1 MILRGIGNDGGI
13 MTFLLRAAALP
24 AALWLG
30 SSAIALAQDGAQTTA
45 PPVASDPVIAGFI
58 AEIDAFGAGDPSKD
72 PAGDLVRI
80 VDLRRR
86 IVAHGGLPPYQ
97 MGLLESAEGAA
108 HFYLRDFDKAA
119 SFYSR
124 AAEAFEAGNAPPS
137 ELAGLYNNRA
147 SILAALG
154 RYAEA
159 EADHRRALAIRK
171 GIEGERG
178 EAVSSSLFGIGYV
191 YFRQGRIEESL
202 PFLREAAEQQLDFLR
217 PGNPLPIV
225 RLTSLASVLG
235 RSGRT
240 AEGLETARKAEA
252 LGREYLGENHAT
264 YAIALNNLGNALIE
278 NRIFAEA
285 VPVLRRSLE
294 LRVKTGGEQASG
306 TAITMRNLATAL
318 KATGDAAAAEELNRR
333 ALAIYE
339 ATGEVD
345 TPFAL
350 AYLQAELADFAAR
363 RGEWERYF
371 ALSDKAI
378 ASADAAIA
386 EDNAEQAQIHLYRA
400 EWLLRK
406 GDAAAARPIA
416 ERWVPVLQAKLIAA
430 HEDRIWAEMLLA
442 RLRQLS
448 GEPPAAVTALAD
460 AAMAQLEG
468 KLADLAVSDEALV
481 REAQR
486 HREAAVLYLELAAD
500 LGDAERMVHSMQLAN
515 ISELARG
522 QQFAQPA
529 EGAAEGMG
537 AEGAMALRARL
548 LDLARAAKE
557 LRVRLEAAERDAS
570 LDREALAVQLAEA
583 DSAYRAAE
591 AELTA
596 RYPDFVARYRPQP
609 LSLAQLRSRMS
620 EGDLL
625 VAPVEGDARTWV
637 LAIGRQD
644 MRWTTVDSAQV
655 AAHVAALRDAVDVP
669 DPALARFP
677 LDTAHALFRAVL
689 PQGLGGAQRVLVH
702 GGERL
707 ASLPFALLTTAAHDG
722 PLEKAPWLVRAASV
736 QVVGNLALL
745 RPEDGG
751 KRAERRRFVGVGGVE
766 LPGAGADEAGAR
778 APQLAGLFR
787 SGRPDTDTIADLP
800 PLPGAE
806 AELRGLAAAFPA
818 GGRMLLIGP
827 DAAEESFKRADLTGL
842 DVLAF
847 ATHGLVAGEIAGLW
861 EPALLLG
868 TGDPAAREDGLLGAS
883 EIARLAIDAD
893 WVILSACNT
902 ASGGSTGA
910 PSYSGLATAF
920 AQSGARALLLSHWRV
935 RDDAAAFLSV
945 RTLEAVRDGED
956 RAAALRRAQ
965 LRLIGD
971 RDVPGAAHPAIW
983 APYVLIAN

>member
-1 MILRGIGNDGGI
+1 MP
-13 MTFLLRAAALP
+13 FLLRAAP
-24 AALWLG
+24 VMLWLG
-30 SSAIALAQDGAQTTA
+30 GGAAAALAQDAAPTA
-45 PPVASDPVIAGFI
+45 APVATPDPVAAGFI

-80 VDLRRR
+80 TDLRRR
-86 IVAHGGLPPYQ
+86 IAAHGGLPPYQ

-108 HFYLRDFDKAA
+108 HFYLRDFNQAA
-119 SFYSR
+119 VFYSR
-124 AAEAFEAGNAPPS
+124 AAEAFEAGSAPPS

-159 EADHRRALAIRK
+159 EADHRRALAIRREL
-171 GIEGERG
+171 EGERG

-191 YFRQGRIEESL
+191 FFRQGRIEESL
-202 PFLREAAEQQLDFLR
+202 PYLREAAEQQLAFLR

-240 AEGLETARKAEA
+240 AEALTAARKAEA
-252 LGREYLGENHAT
+252 LGREYLGPDHPT

-278 NRIFAEA
+278 NRVFREA
-285 VPVLRRSLE
+285 VPVLRQSLE
-294 LRVKTGGEQASG
+294 LRIKTGGERASG

-318 KATGDAAAAEELNRR
+318 KATGAEADAEELNRR
-333 ALAIYE
+333 ALEIYE
-339 ATGEVD
+339 GTGEVD

-350 AYLQAELADFAAR
+350 AYLYAELADLAGR

-371 ALSDKAI
+371 ELSDKAI

-386 EDNAEQAQIHLYRA
+386 EDNVEQAQIHLYRA

-416 ERWVPVLQAKLIAA
+416 ERWVPVLQTRLIAA

-448 GEPPAAVTALAD
+448 GESPAQVTALAD
-460 AAMAQLEG
+460 AAMAVLEG

-500 LGDAERMVHSMQLAN
+500 LGDGERMVRSMQLAN

-529 EGAAEGMG
+529 SGGE
-537 AEGAMALRARL
+537 AEGALALRARL
-548 LDLARAAKE
+548 LDLARTAKE
-557 LRVRLEAAERDAS
+557 LAARLEAAETDAS
-570 LDREALAVQLAEA
+570 VDREALARQLAEA
-583 DSAYRAAE
+583 DAATK
-591 AELTA
+591 AA
-596 RYPDFVARYRPQP
+596 QAQIMAQHPDFVARYRPQP
-609 LSLAQLRSRMS
+609 LSLADLRGRMS

-625 VAPVEGDARTWV
+625 LAPVEGDTRTWV
-637 LAIGRQD
+637 LAIGKD
-644 MRWTTVDSAQV
+644 DLRWTRLDSARLAAQV
-655 AAHVAALRDAVDVP
+655 AELRAAVDLP
-669 DPALARFP
+669 DPALASFP
-677 LDTAHALFRAVL
+677 LATAHALLRDLL
-689 PQGLGGAQRVLVH
+689 PDGLGSTRRVLVH
-702 GGERL
+702 GGEQL
-707 ASLPFALLTTAAHDG
+707 ASLPFALLTTRPHDG
-722 PLEKAPWLVRAASV
+722 PLDKAPWLVRSAAV
-736 QVVGNLALL
+736 QVVGNLAML
-745 RPEDGG
+745 RSDDAAVE
-751 KRAERRRFVGVGGVE
+751 ASVRRRFVGVGGVE
-766 LPGAGADEAGAR
+766 LPGTAGESGPR
-778 APQLAGLFR
+778 FAGLFR
-787 SGRPDTDTIADLP
+787 SGRPDTATIADLP
-800 PLPGAE
+800 PLPAAGE
-806 AELRGLAAAFPA
+806 ELRGLAEAFPA
-818 GGRMLLIGP
+818 GRRMLLIGP
-827 DAAEESFKRADLTGL
+827 DAAEERFKRADLTGL

-847 ATHGLVAGEIAGLW
+847 ATHGLVAGELAGLW

-868 TGDPAAREDGLLGAS
+868 TGDPAAGEDGLLGAS

-902 ASGGSTGA
+902 ASGASEGA

-935 RDDAAAFLSV
+935 RDDAAAYLSV

-971 RDVPGAAHPAIW
+971 RQVPGAAHPAIW

>member
-1 MILRGIGNDGGI
+1 MP
-13 MTFLLRAAALP
+13 FLLRAAP
-24 AALWLG
+24 VMLWLG
-30 SSAIALAQDGAQTTA
+30 GGAAAALAQDAA
-45 PPVASDPVIAGFI
+45 PAAAPAATPDPVAAGFI

-72 PAGDLVRI
+72 PAGDLVKI
-80 VDLRRR
+80 TDLRRR

-159 EADHRRALAIRK
+159 EADHRRALAIRREL
-171 GIEGERG
+171 EGERG
-178 EAVSSSLFGIGYV
+178 EAVSSSLFGVGYV
-191 YFRQGRIEESL
+191 FFRQGRIEESL
-202 PFLREAAEQQLDFLR
+202 PYLREAAEQQLDFLR

-240 AEGLETARKAEA
+240 AEALTAARKAEA
-252 LGREYLGENHAT
+252 LGREYLGPDHPT

-278 NRIFAEA
+278 NRVFREA
-285 VPVLRRSLE
+285 VPVLRQSLE
-294 LRVKTGGEQASG
+294 LRIKTGGERASG

-318 KATGDAAAAEELNRR
+318 KATGAEADAEELNRR
-333 ALAIYE
+333 ALEIYE
-339 ATGEVD
+339 GTGEVD

-350 AYLQAELADFAAR
+350 AYLYAELADFAGR
-363 RGEWERYF
+363 RGEWDTYF

-416 ERWVPVLQAKLIAA
+416 ERWVPVLQTKLIAA

-442 RLRQLS
+442 RLRQLT
-448 GEPPAAVTALAD
+448 GEPPAQVTALAD
-460 AAMAQLEG
+460 AAMAVLES

-486 HREAAVLYLELAAD
+486 HREAALLYLELAAD
-500 LGDAERMVHSMQLAN
+500 LGDGERMVHSMQLAN

-522 QQFAQPA
+522 QQFAGPAKVPA
-529 EGAAEGMG
+529 EGAE
-537 AEGAMALRARL
+537 EGALALRARL
-548 LDLARAAKE
+548 LDLARTSKE
-557 LRVRLEAAERDAS
+557 LAARLEAAQTDAS
-570 LDREALAVQLAEA
+570 LDRDALARQLAEA
-583 DSAYRAAE
+583 DAATKAAE
-591 AELTA
+591 AQLTA
-596 RYPDFVARYRPQP
+596 QHPDFVARYRPQP
-609 LSLAQLRSRMS
+609 LSLADLRGRMS

-625 VAPVEGDARTWV
+625 LAPVEGDTRTWV
-637 LAIGRQD
+637 LAIGKD
-644 MRWTTVDSAQV
+644 DLRWTRLDSARLAAQV
-655 AAHVAALRDAVDVP
+655 AELRAAVDLP
-669 DPALARFP
+669 DPELARFP
-677 LDTAHALFRAVL
+677 LDTAHALLRDLL
-689 PQGLGGAQRVLVH
+689 PQGLGSARRVLVH
-702 GGERL
+702 GGEQL
-707 ASLPFALLTTAAHDG
+707 ASLPFALLTTRPHDG
-722 PLEKAPWLVRAASV
+722 PLDKAPWLVRSAAV

-745 RPEDGG
+745 RPEDDAAKAG
-751 KRAERRRFVGVGGVE
+751 ARRRFVGVGGVE
-766 LPGAGADEAGAR
+766 LPGAASDA
-778 APQLAGLFR
+778 APRLAGLFR
-787 SGRPDTDTIADLP
+787 SGRPDTETIADLP
-800 PLPGAE
+800 PLPAAE
-806 AELRGLAAAFPA
+806 EELRGLAEAYPA

-827 DAAEESFKRADLTGL
+827 DAAEERFKRADLTGL

-847 ATHGLVAGEIAGLW
+847 ATHGLVAGELAGLW

-868 TGDPAAREDGLLGAS
+868 TGDPAAGEDGLLGAS

-902 ASGGSTGA
+902 ASGGSEGA

-935 RDDAAAFLSV
+935 RDDAAAYLSV

-965 LRLIGD
+965 LKLIGD
-971 RDVPGAAHPAIW
+971 KDVPGAAHPAIW

>member
-1 MILRGIGNDGGI
+1 MILPGIGNDGGI

-30 SSAIALAQDGAQTTA
+30 SSAIALAQDGAQTDA
-45 PPVASDPVIAGFI
+45 PPVASDPVVAGFI
-58 AEIDAFGAGDPSKD
+58 AEIDAFGSGDPSKD
-72 PAGDLVRI
+72 PAGDLVKI

-86 IVAHGGLPPYQ
+86 IEAHGGLPPYQ

-119 SFYSR
+119 GFYSR

-147 SILAALG
+147 SILASLG
-154 RYAEA
+154 RYPEA

-171 GIEGERG
+171 SIEGERG
-178 EAVSSSLFGIGYV
+178 DGVSSSLFGIGYV

-240 AEGLETARKAEA
+240 IEGLEAARKAEA
-252 LGREYLGENHAT
+252 LGREYLGEDHAT

-294 LRVKTGGEQASG
+294 VRVKTGGEQASG

-318 KATGDAAAAEELNRR
+318 KATGDGAAAEELNRR

-386 EDNAEQAQIHLYRA
+386 ADNAEQAQIHLYRA

-460 AAMAQLEG
+460 AAMAQLES

-522 QQFAQPA
+522 QQFAQPV
-529 EGAAEGMG
+529 EGET

-548 LDLARAAKE
+548 LDRARAAKE
-557 LRVRLEAAERDAS
+557 LRARLEAAERDAS
-570 LDREALAVQLAEA
+570 LDREALAGQLAEA
-583 DSAYRAAE
+583 DTAYRAAE

-609 LSLAQLRSRMS
+609 LSLAQLRSRMG

-644 MRWTTVDSAQV
+644 MRWTKVDSAQV
-655 AAHVAALRDAVDVP
+655 AAHVAALRDAVDLP

-677 LDTAHALFRAVL
+677 LDTAHALFRDLL

-722 PLEKAPWLVRAASV
+722 PLDKAPWLVRSASV

-745 RPEDGG
+745 RPEDSAARGG
-751 KRAERRRFVGVGGVE
+751 RRRFVGVGGVE

-787 SGRPDTDTIADLP
+787 SGRPDTGTIADLP

-827 DAAEESFKRADLTGL
+827 DAAEESFKRADLSGL

-868 TGDPAAREDGLLGAS
+868 TGDPAAGEDGLLGAS

-902 ASGGSTGA
+902 ASGGSAGA

-971 RDVPGAAHPAIW
+971 KDMPGAAHPAFW

>member
-1 MILRGIGNDGGI
+1 MILPGIGNDGGI

-30 SSAIALAQDGAQTTA
+30 SGAIALAQDGVQESGQPGA

-72 PAGDLVRI
+72 PAGDLVKI

-86 IVAHGGLPPYQ
+86 IEAHGGLPPYQ

-108 HFYLRDFDKAA
+108 HFYLRDFNKAA

-240 AEGLETARKAEA
+240 IEGLEAARKAEA
-252 LGREYLGENHAT
+252 LGREYLGEDHAT

-339 ATGEVD
+339 ATGDVD

-350 AYLQAELADFAAR
+350 AYLYAELADFAGR
-363 RGEWERYF
+363 RGEWERYLE
-371 ALSDKAI
+371 LSDKAI

-416 ERWVPVLQAKLIAA
+416 ERWVPVLQTKLIAA

-529 EGAAEGMG
+529 EEET
-537 AEGAMALRARL
+537 AEGATALRARL

-557 LRVRLEAAERDAS
+557 LRVRLEAAESDAS
-570 LDREALAVQLAEA
+570 LDREALARQLAEA
-583 DSAYRAAE
+583 DTAYRAAE
-591 AELTA
+591 AQLTA

-620 EGDLL
+620 AGDLL

-637 LAIGRQD
+637 LAIGKQE
-644 MRWTTVDSAQV
+644 MRWTKVDSAQV
-655 AAHVAALRDAVDVP
+655 AAHVAALRDAVDLP

-722 PLEKAPWLVRAASV
+722 PLDKAPWLVRSAPV

-766 LPGAGADEAGAR
+766 LPGAEGQR
-778 APQLAGLFR
+778 APQLASLFR

-847 ATHGLVAGEIAGLW
+847 ATHGLVAGELAGLW

-868 TGDPAAREDGLLGAS
+868 TGDPAAGEDGLLGAS

-902 ASGGSTGA
+902 ASGGSAGA

-945 RTLEAVRDGED
+945 RTLEAVRDGEG

-971 RDVPGAAHPAIW
+971 KDMPGAAHPAIW

>member
-1 MILRGIGNDGGI
+1 
-13 MTFLLRAAALP
+13 
-24 AALWLG
+24 
-30 SSAIALAQDGAQTTA
+30 
-45 PPVASDPVIAGFI
+45 
-58 AEIDAFGAGDPSKD
+58 
-72 PAGDLVRI
+72 
-80 VDLRRR
+80 
-86 IVAHGGLPPYQ
+86 

-119 SFYSR
+119 AFYSR

-159 EADHRRALAIRK
+159 EADHRRALAIRREL
-171 GIEGERG
+171 EGERG

-191 YFRQGRIEESL
+191 FFRQGRIEESL
-202 PFLREAAEQQLDFLR
+202 PYLREAAEQQLDFLR

-240 AEGLETARKAEA
+240 AEALTAARKAEA
-252 LGREYLGENHAT
+252 LGREYLGPDHPT

-278 NRIFAEA
+278 NRVFREA
-285 VPVLRRSLE
+285 VPVLRQSLE
-294 LRVKTGGEQASG
+294 LRIKTGGERASG

-318 KATGDAAAAEELNRR
+318 KATGAEADAEELNRR
-333 ALAIYE
+333 ALDIYE
-339 ATGEVD
+339 GTGEVD

-350 AYLQAELADFAAR
+350 AYLYAELADFAGH

-448 GEPPAAVTALAD
+448 GEHPAQVTALAD
-460 AAMAQLEG
+460 AAMAVLEG

-481 REAQR
+481 RESQR

-500 LGDAERMVHSMQLAN
+500 LGDGERMVRSMQLAN

-522 QQFAQPA
+522 QQFAQSQEAP
-529 EGAAEGMG
+529 EDGAL
-537 AEGAMALRARL
+537 ALRARL
-548 LDLARAAKE
+548 LDLARTSKE
-557 LRVRLEAAERDAS
+557 LAARLNAAEADAS
-570 LDREALAVQLAEA
+570 VDREALARQLAEA
-583 DSAYRAAE
+583 DAATKAVE
-591 AELTA
+591 AQLTA
-596 RYPDFVARYRPQP
+596 QHPDFVARYRPQP
-609 LSLAQLRSRMS
+609 LTLADLRSRMS
-620 EGDLL
+620 DGDLL
-625 VAPVEGDARTWV
+625 LAPVEGDTRTWV
-637 LAIGRQD
+637 LAIGKED
-644 MRWTTVDSAQV
+644 LRWTRLDSARLATQV
-655 AAHVAALRDAVDVP
+655 AELRAAVDLP
-669 DPALARFP
+669 DPALASFP
-677 LDTAHALFRAVL
+677 LDTANALLRDLL
-689 PQGLGGAQRVLVH
+689 PKGLGGARRVLVH
-702 GGERL
+702 GGEQL
-707 ASLPFALLTTAAHDG
+707 ASLPFALLTTRPHDG
-722 PLEKAPWLVRAASV
+722 ALDKAPWLVRSASV

-745 RPEDGG
+745 RPDDSGA
-751 KRAERRRFVGVGGVE
+751 RAGASAGERRRFVGVGGVE
-766 LPGAGADEAGAR
+766 LPGAASEA
-778 APQLAGLFR
+778 APRLAGLFR

-800 PLPGAE
+800 PLPAAE
-806 AELRGLAAAFPA
+806 EELRGLAEAFPA

-827 DAAEESFKRADLTGL
+827 DAAEERFKRADLTGL

-868 TGDPAAREDGLLGAS
+868 TGDPAAGEDGLLGAS

-902 ASGGSTGA
+902 ASGGSEGA

-935 RDDAAAFLSV
+935 RDDAAAYLSV
-945 RTLEAVRDGED
+945 RTLEAVRDGDD

-965 LRLIGD
+965 LRLISED
-971 RDVPGAAHPAIW
+971 DVPGAAHPALW